1 VRDSVP
7 ASPTPATET
16 ERYAWTAA
24 TEDAGSRLDRFLT
37 AQLEELSRTRVQELI
52 SEGRALV
59 NGVAA
64 KRAQRIESGD
74 VISVEIP
81 AAASSELRPEAIPLD
96 VLYEDADLAVI
107 NKPAGMI
114 VHPGAGVAEGTLAS
128 ALLHRYGS
136 LSSIGGNLRPGI
148 VHRLDRDTS
157 GALVIAR
164 NDWTH
169 QFLVKQFS
177 QREVG
182 KTYLALVHRAM
193 AEDSGRIELAVAR
206 DSSRRQRM
214 TTRRWEGRAA
224 RTDWRVI
231 LRLEG
236 FTLVEAGLH
245 TGRTHQIRV
254 HFSAL
259 GHPVVGDALYG
270 APKEVR
276 AGHKLF
282 EPLGRNF
289 LHAARLQFTHPR
301 SGDALDVRA
310 PLAPGL
316 VQFLRKL
323 AAAVDAESAAVDAAL
338 RMYL

>member
-1 VRDSVP
+1 MHS
-7 ASPTPATET
+7 TEDQ
-16 ERYAWTAA
+16 RHAWTAPP
-24 TEDAGSRLDRFLT
+24 EDAGARLDRFL
-37 AQLEELSRTRVQELI
+37 AARLAEISRTRVQELI
-52 SEGRALV
+52 ADGRALV

-64 KRAQRIESGD
+64 KRAQRIDSGD
-74 VISVEIP
+74 VISVEVP
-81 AAASSELRPEAIPLD
+81 AAVSSELQPEAIPLD

-136 LSSIGGNLRPGI
+136 LSAIGGNMRPGI

-169 QFLVKQFS
+169 ELLVKQFS

-193 AEDSGRIELAVAR
+193 EGDSGRIELAVAR
-206 DSSRRQRM
+206 DASRRQRM
-214 TTRRWEGRAA
+214 TTRAWEGRAA

-231 LRLEG
+231 LRLDG
-236 FTLVEAGLH
+236 FTLVEAALH

-254 HFSAL
+254 HFSAQ
-259 GHPVVGDALYG
+259 GHPVVGDSLYG

-276 AGHKLF
+276 AGGTLLD
-282 EPLGRNF
+282 PLGRNF
-289 LHAARLQFTHPR
+289 LHAVRLQFTHPR
-301 SGDALDVRA
+301 TGDAIDVRA
-310 PLAPGL
+310 PLAPEL
-316 VQFLRKL
+316 VQYLRKL
-323 AAAVDAESAAVDAAL
+323 AGVLGADRATVDAAL

>member
-1 VRDSVP
+1 M
-7 ASPTPATET
+7 
-16 ERYAWTAA
+16 
-24 TEDAGSRLDRFLT
+24 
-37 AQLEELSRTRVQELI
+37 
-52 SEGRALV
+52 
-59 NGVAA
+59 
-64 KRAQRIESGD
+64 
-74 VISVEIP
+74 ISVEVP
-81 AAASSELRPEAIPLD
+81 AATSSELRPEAIPLD

-136 LSSIGGNLRPGI
+136 LSAIGGSMRPGI

-169 QFLVKQFS
+169 QLLVKQFS

-193 AEDSGRIELAVAR
+193 AEDSGRIELSVAR

-224 RTDWRVI
+224 RTDWRMV

-236 FTLVEAGLH
+236 FTLVEAALH

-270 APKEVR
+270 APREVR
-276 AGHKLF
+276 VGGILF

-301 SGDALDVRA
+301 TGDALDVRA
-310 PLAPGL
+310 PLAPEL

-323 AAAVDAESAAVDAAL
+323 AAAVGTEMAAVDGSL